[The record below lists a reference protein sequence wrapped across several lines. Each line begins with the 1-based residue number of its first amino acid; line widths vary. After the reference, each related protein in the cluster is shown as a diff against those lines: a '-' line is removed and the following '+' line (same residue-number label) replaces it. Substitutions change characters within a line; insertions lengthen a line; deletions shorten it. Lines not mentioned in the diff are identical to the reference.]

1 MKRIGDKQEKDW
13 VLFVFTS
20 FMLSVTGGADY
31 VDPKLK
37 LKCESPLADSPAF
50 IYCRPP
56 STHREGSSR
65 RPLSCVHFL
74 CLIFI
79 FFVVVVVLTSRNSQ
93 HPSGSFLRASSSN
106 LIWLNCCCIL
116 RGNACSWL
124 IWRRSSTFVV
134 ISVNL
139 IRTFIR
145 QVKVSAQWKVNIV
158 RLSPSATGNTQTP
171 PWR

>member
-65 RPLSCVHFL
+65 RPLSCVHFV

-79 FFVVVVVLTSRNSQ
+79 FFVVVVVVLTSRNSQ

-116 RGNACSWL
+116 RGNAWSWKIHL
-124 IWRRSSTFVV
+124 KAFKH
-134 ISVNL
+134 
-139 IRTFIR
+139 FCCD
-145 QVKVSAQWKVNIV
+145 QCKFD
-158 RLSPSATGNTQTP
+158 
-171 PWR
+171 